1 MKSEIENAA
10 VKVRLFLRDDLTKK
24 ELAGA
29 KLQILDEDGKILH
42 AVSTENT
49 EGKGCLIL
57 GLNPEKTYRIVE
69 VLPRKGY
76 KKEILIPD
84 SMKDILKQEQKQ
96 EVTFFCFTA
105 VHRGNDGADAG
116 RSSFQSGK
124 CFHDRKGENFKD
136 RRDLKRSIQKAWNCT
151 GIMEPDEK
159 PGLVIKQ
166 EA

>member
-57 GLNPEKTYRIVE
+57 GLNPEKRTASWKFFREKAI
-69 VLPRKGY
+69 
-76 KKEILIPD
+76 KKK
-84 SMKDILKQEQKQ
+84 S
-96 EVTFFCFTA
+96 
-105 VHRGNDGADAG
+105 
-116 RSSFQSGK
+116 
-124 CFHDRKGENFKD
+124 
-136 RRDLKRSIQKAWNCT
+136 
-151 GIMEPDEK
+151 
-159 PGLVIKQ
+159 
-166 EA
+166 